1 MKQTLTKL
9 GGALFVLLFLVTSS
23 AKAEW
28 KDIHV
33 DLTNKKLTQ
42 GTEAD
47 AQYNWVNGGD
57 YIGIAVDG
65 GGAVSR
71 VAKNDASAVCQLK
84 GKWHSTNYGWVN
96 TEIIVPVEGSVKISI
111 GNVPTYGGD
120 VVVKNSSSITV
131 ASCNNN
137 TGSLWNSTTNK
148 EQVCVAYYTGDATT
162 LTITGGNYLTYF
174 AIEET
179 DYVPNN
185 KTATFSIGTS
195 GASGI
200 VPDAIIKDINSSNT
214 FTIPSN
220 FTLYK
225 EGHTLT
231 GWNDGSADYN
241 IGDTYTISDDV
252 TFTPLFMANTK
263 TLDDRTS
270 EVTVH
275 WNFRTDQGVPSFST
289 SSGIIVGQADI
300 NGTPIDIKLD
310 ISGGTFATN
319 QSEQWARVANVNFTV
334 PVRKGSVF
342 RTYQMNN
349 TSLGTFDGVSGGTV
363 TSNILSY
370 NYTGDAS
377 SMVAGLN
384 DANWYRYIEVTYPV
398 ISISPAKEFTT
409 YCCASPLDFSN
420 VDGLEAYVVTGS
432 TTTTITLAQVTKVPA
447 GTGLILKKTGS
458 AASYNVPVGTATLLA
473 ETNKL
478 VGVTSATSFTAGDYL
493 LSDGKFIKG
502 TAGTLAAGKAYLP
515 AANVTAGAH
524 ELLLDFGGTT
534 GIQQVESANIK
545 IEGYYNLNG
554 QRVAQPTKGL
564 YIVNGKKVIMK

>member
-1 MKQTLTKL
+1 MKQTFTKLL
-9 GGALFVLLFLVTSS
+9 GGALFALLFLMPSS
-23 AKAEW
+23 VQAEW
-28 KDIHV
+28 TDIKL
-33 DLTNKKLTQ
+33 DFTNGAFLNSAETSVITVGVLAD
-42 GTEAD
+42 GTRTTAD
-47 AQYNWVNGGD
+47 DANAIATITGKFHSNEHGLANFSST
-57 YIGIAVDG
+57 IPNIPAGI
-65 GGAVSR
+65 
-71 VAKNDASAVCQLK
+71 
-84 GKWHSTNYGWVN
+84 Y
-96 TEIIVPVEGSVKISI
+96 KISM
-111 GNVPTYGGD
+111 GTCAWGGD
-120 VVVKNSSSITV
+120 VTIKKGSTTLETFNT
-131 ASCNNN
+131 N
-137 TGSLWNSTTNK
+137 TGVCYHQNK
-148 EQVCVAYYTGDATT
+148 ANNIAFTVIVLDEVST
-162 LTITGGNYLTYF
+162 LTVSGGSYTPYF
-174 AIEET
+174 AVEET

-185 KTATFSIGTS
+185 KTATFSIGET
-195 GASGI
+195 GATGV
-200 VPDAIIKDINSSNT
+200 VPASITKDINIETT

-252 TFTPLFMANTK
+252 TFTPLFMPNTK

-289 SSGIIVGQADI
+289 NSGIIVGQADI
-300 NGTPIDIKLD
+300 NGTPIDIKLV

-319 QSEQWARVANVNFTV
+319 QNNQWARVANVNFTV

-363 TSNILSY
+363 TSYILSY

-384 DANWYRYIEVTYPV
+384 DANWYQYIEVTYPV

-409 YCCASPLDFSN
+409 YCSTSPLDFSN

-458 AASYNVPVGTATLLA
+458 AASYNVPVGTATSLA

-478 VGVTSATSFTAGDYL
+478 VGVTTATTFKEGDYI
-493 LSDGKFIKG
+493 LSNGTFIRG

-515 AANVTAGAH
+515 AANVPAGSH

-534 GIQQVESANIK
+534 GIAEMKAVRTIEDGKFYNLAGQQVATP
-545 IEGYYNLNG
+545 
-554 QRVAQPTKGL
+554 AKGL
-564 YIVNGKKVIMK
+564 YIVNGKKVIIK